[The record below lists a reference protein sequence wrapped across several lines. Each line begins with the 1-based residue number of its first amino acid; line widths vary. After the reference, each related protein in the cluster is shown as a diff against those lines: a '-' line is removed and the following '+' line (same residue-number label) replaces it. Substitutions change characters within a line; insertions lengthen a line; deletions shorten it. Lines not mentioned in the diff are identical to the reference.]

1 MYWQV
6 MYPHNCV
13 ESCHTPLY
21 FVIYFSI
28 DGIPLALNSESES
41 EVCFS
46 NQDSEE
52 QSAKKVHI
60 RNNREDPPRRREAF
74 VKCSLRG

>member
-1 MYWQV
+1 M
-6 MYPHNCV
+6 

-21 FVIYFSI
+21 FVICFPV

-60 RNNREDPPRRREAF
+60 RNKERSSTE
-74 VKCSLRG
+74 KGGLCKM